1 MVKYPG
7 AVEFLSIP
15 VCEGYSWGNASIE
28 AVAAGYFS
36 NMLRIQSL
44 GRLPIL
50 LTGVAWV
57 QATYDMV
64 ARHELHSTHNDPR
77 LDPDAVLFD
86 PELLRHKEH
95 IRMKLQGEWFAK
107 SRNEGEK
114 SGMAIGED
122 RLAYFTSDGNAELSE
137 GLSAVHIGMITGMWT
152 SFEVLAEELWNA
164 AIKERPLLNQNWST
178 KERDTSGF
186 RSVKKLKNLYSY
198 TFRLDDADIQK
209 TIGDERIEGLALT
222 RNLLTHKLGKIDQE
236 FDERRKGKPYPIP
249 CLSCFDAYDRDQK
262 VKITG
267 PIVQHLIS
275 PLPVLGLD
283 LIHHVNQWI
292 KAHP

>member
-1 MVKYPG
+1 MVRYPG

-15 VCEGYSWGNASIE
+15 VCQGYSWGNASIE
-28 AVAAGYFS
+28 AVAVNYFG

-50 LTGVAWV
+50 LTGVASV

-64 ARHELHSTHNDPR
+64 ARNELGLSHNDPR

-86 PELLRHKEH
+86 PALLVQKES
-95 IRMKLQGEWFAK
+95 IRMDLQGEWFK
-107 SRNEGEK
+107 RSRKEGEV
-114 SGMAIGED
+114 SGMDIGED
-122 RLAYFTSDGNAELSE
+122 RLAYFTSDGNAELLE

-164 AIKERPLLNQNWST
+164 AIKERPLLNQHWSNS
-178 KERDTSGF
+178 ERNASGF
-186 RSVKKLKNLYSY
+186 RSVKKLKNLYSH
-198 TFRLDDADIQK
+198 TFRQDAADIQNI
-209 TIGDERIEGLALT
+209 IGDERIEGLALT
-222 RNLLTHKLGKIDQE
+222 RNLLTHKLGRIDQE
-236 FDERRKGKPYPIP
+236 FDDRRKGTPIPIP
-249 CLSCFDAYDRDQK
+249 CLSCFDAYGLGQR
-262 VKITG
+262 VEITG

-292 KAHP
+292 KNHP